1 MKRLPIFFLFLL
13 AMMGCH
19 RDRNGVLYSEYP
31 IIDRAYRT
39 YADSLGNYTVFWFES
54 NGSCKKEVLH
64 FGNTLNIEN
73 NYSYWME
80 RDTFVTKSIATAMQ
94 DSVIYRDSL
103 FVKQESGESQETH
116 VYRGCFYDTFI
127 VLQSDTLIRHR

>member
-54 NGSCKKEVLH
+54 NGSCKKKSVAFWKYTQYRKQLLLLDGKGH
-64 FGNTLNIEN
+64 FR
-73 NYSYWME
+73 Y
-80 RDTFVTKSIATAMQ
+80 
-94 DSVIYRDSL
+94 
-103 FVKQESGESQETH
+103 
-116 VYRGCFYDTFI
+116 
-127 VLQSDTLIRHR
+127 